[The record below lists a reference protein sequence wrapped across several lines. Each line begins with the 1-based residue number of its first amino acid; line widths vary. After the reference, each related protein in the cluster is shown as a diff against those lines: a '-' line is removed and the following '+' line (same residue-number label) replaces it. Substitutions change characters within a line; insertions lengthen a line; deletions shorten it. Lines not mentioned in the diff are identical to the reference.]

1 MQKTTCFKAYDIRGK
16 VPEELNE
23 ELAWRIGRA
32 YAQWLKPRTVAI
44 GRDVRLSGS
53 AIQAAVSRGLR
64 EEGVTVHNIGV
75 CGTEEIYFA
84 TAHFQLDGG
93 IMVTA
98 SHNPAEYNG
107 MKLVR
112 AQSRP
117 ISGDTGL
124 GDIRK
129 LVETEDF
136 APQPLRGEERQL
148 AHRAEYIR
156 HLLTFVDKA
165 ALKPL
170 KIVVNA
176 GNGCAGPVLDL
187 LAEHLP
193 FEFIR
198 LQHQPDG
205 HFPTGVPNPLL
216 PDKRDLTAKAVRY
229 HHADLGL
236 AWDGDF
242 DRCFFFDETGAF
254 IEGYYLV
261 GLLAEMFLTRH
272 PGATIIHDPRLIW
285 NTQVLVAAA
294 GGKTV
299 ESKSGHAFI
308 KERMRNE
315 DAVYGGEMSA
325 HHYFRDFFYCDSGMI
340 PWLIVVS
347 ALCHRHQPLSALV
360 NERVAKFP
368 VSGEINRRSA
378 NPQAALKAVE
388 AAFPGGMRDETDGLS
403 LAFDD
408 WRFNLRLSNTEPV
421 IRLNVETRGNTQ
433 LLKEKTEQILKMLE

>member
-23 ELAWRIGRA
+23 DLAWRIGRA

-44 GRDVRLSGS
+44 GRDIRLSGS
-53 AIQAAVSRGLR
+53 AIQAAVTRGLR

-136 APQPLRGEERQL
+136 APQSLRGEERRL
-148 AHRAEYIR
+148 AHREEYIR

-170 KIVVNA
+170 KIVANA

-205 HFPTGVPNPLL
+205 HFPNGVPNPLL
-216 PDKRDLTAKAVRY
+216 PDKRALTAEAVRY

-261 GLLAEMFLTRH
+261 GLLAEMFLRRH

-285 NTQVLVAAA
+285 NTQALVAAA

-299 ESKSGHAFI
+299 GQKAGTPSS
-308 KERMRNE
+308 
-315 DAVYGGEMSA
+315 
-325 HHYFRDFFYCDSGMI
+325 
-340 PWLIVVS
+340 
-347 ALCHRHQPLSALV
+347 
-360 NERVAKFP
+360 
-368 VSGEINRRSA
+368 RSA
-378 NPQAALKAVE
+378 CARRMPFTAAK
-388 AAFPGGMRDETDGLS
+388 
-403 LAFDD
+403 
-408 WRFNLRLSNTEPV
+408 
-421 IRLNVETRGNTQ
+421 
-433 LLKEKTEQILKMLE
+433 

>member
-16 VPEELNE
+16 VPEELDE
-23 ELAWRIGRA
+23 DLAWRIGRA
-32 YAQWLKPRTVAI
+32 YAQWLKPKTVAI
-44 GRDVRLSGS
+44 GRDARLSGA
-53 AIQAAVSRGLR
+53 AIQAAVTRGLR

-136 APQPLRGEERQL
+136 VPQPLRGEERRL
-148 AHRAEYIR
+148 AHRADYIR

-165 ALKPL
+165 ALRPL
-170 KIVVNA
+170 KIVANA

-205 HFPTGVPNPLL
+205 HFPNGVPNPLL
-216 PDKRDLTAKAVRY
+216 PDKRALTAEAVRY

-261 GLLAEMFLTRH
+261 GLLAEMFLRRH

-285 NTQVLVAAA
+285 NTQALVAAA
-294 GGKTV
+294 GGRAV

-340 PWLIVVS
+340 PWLIVAT
-347 ALCHRHQPLSALV
+347 ALCHHQQPLSALV

-368 VSGEINRRSA
+368 VSGEINRRNA
-378 NPQAALKAVE
+378 NPQAALAAVE
-388 AAFPGGMRDETDGLS
+388 AAFPGGTRDETDGLS

-421 IRLNVETRGNTQ
+421 IRLNVETRGNTR